1 MNTASTSTLTTHF
14 PVGHKKT
21 SVVIKENKTDV
32 IVCRYDDYFMVMV
45 TQLGCVGTII
55 HARKEEGVL
64 VDPTFSVVVIFGKR
78 DEPLLVAFGR
88 QLIEHIS
95 LCGSSR
101 PLVLTLGLK
110 DHSPGTLK
118 EIISV
123 VLENRLW

>member
-1 MNTASTSTLTTHF
+1 METASTLTAHF
-14 PVGHKKT
+14 PVGHRKT
-21 SVVIKENKTDV
+21 SLVIKGNKTDV

-45 TQLGCVGTII
+45 TQLGCVGTIL
-55 HARKEEGVL
+55 HARKEEGIL
-64 VDPTFSVVVIFGKR
+64 LDPTFSVAVIFGKR

-95 LCGSSR
+95 LCGSSMS
-101 PLVLTLGLK
+101 LVLTLGLK

-118 EIISV
+118 EIITV